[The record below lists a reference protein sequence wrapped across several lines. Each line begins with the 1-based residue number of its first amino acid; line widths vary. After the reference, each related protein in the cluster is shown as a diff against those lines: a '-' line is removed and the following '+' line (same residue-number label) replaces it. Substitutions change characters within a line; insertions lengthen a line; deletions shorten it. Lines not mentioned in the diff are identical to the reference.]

1 MPCAPKRPCSW
12 PGCGRLT
19 DDGRCAGHK
28 RQGRRDN
35 DRRRGSSASRGYG
48 SRWQKAREAY
58 LGRHPLCA
66 QCRALGRIVP
76 ATVVDHIVQHKGN
89 HELFW
94 DSGNWQVLCK
104 PCHDRKTGGEGRAAK
119 IGY

>member
-1 MPCAPKRPCSW
+1 MPNAPKRPCSW
-12 PGCGRLT
+12 PGCGALT

-28 RQGRRDN
+28 RQGRRDS
-35 DRRRGSSASRGYG
+35 DRRRGSSASRSYG

-76 ATVVDHIVQHKGN
+76 ATVVDHIVPHKGDDR
-89 HELFW
+89 LFW
-94 DSGNWQVLCK
+94 DSGNWESLCK
-104 PCHDRKTGGEGRAAK
+104 RCHDRKTGGEGRLAE

>member
-1 MPCAPKRPCSW
+1 MPHAPRRPCSW
-12 PGCGRLT
+12 PGCHALT
-19 DDGRCAGHK
+19 DDGRCAEHK
-28 RQGRRDN
+28 RQGRKDS
-35 DRRRGSSASRGYG
+35 DGRRGSSASRGYG
-48 SRWQKAREAY
+48 FRWQKAREAY

-66 QCRALGRIVP
+66 QCLALGRIVP
-76 ATVVDHIVQHKGN
+76 ATVVDHIVPHKGD

-104 PCHDRKTGGEGRAAK
+104 PCHDRKTGAEGRAAG